1 MKNLK
6 NNLWLIILVA
16 IAAVAVFVMPVS
28 ASTTDGTIDSTYKYA
43 WGENVGWINFG
54 TANGNVHITDSGLSG
69 YALSETAG
77 WINLDNVVNDGEG
90 NLSGYGWSEN
100 TGWIKFNP
108 ANGGVIINSSGEF
121 TGSALSETVGWIIFG
136 GDYKVTTD
144 WRPQSARPCVS
155 WTYSDWSSCSNS
167 LQTRTIISSSP
178 SGCSGGS
185 PVLSQTCSSGG
196 GGLPAA
202 AYNPP
207 AIPQAGFKVSINQG
221 AEYTNSLTV
230 SLSFVAGKDTARMAI
245 SESPDFKNAV
255 QIPYQKELKWE
266 LLPNSIFNIQYS
278 DLQTIYV
285 KFYTAYGVASPVFS
299 DSIILDTSI
308 KPVPAPQL
316 APEIPEDTAQLSPE
330 DTDDQKIPSVIKPA
344 PTSPPDSSPD
354 DEANPVPTPYFQT
367 PPDKP
372 EPINPDWNLIDSP
385 EVKNFFPQQ
394 NEISFYTQKFS
405 SIADTF
411 SKLNI
416 SSINDI
422 SSRASSAS
430 FNLPNL
436 LEILG
441 LQLED
446 NNINAVSL
454 ANLQTRQ
461 KQKIPT
467 EIVFISA
474 YQEKINF
481 NSSLVLDEGSLKQ
494 KISAPSSTNLN
505 IAIKPDQ
512 PASSISGYIALKK
525 SAYSLDEKLET
536 GYYDIELKRLLSFR
550 PERSEERASGAEES
564 VNAKCLFLNKDN
576 VKHTLY
582 PLTDPSAPIVARDD
596 KSKLVSH
603 NDIQNSKFKI
613 LSFLDSIF
621 SAKSSLAQETEPKE
635 IEQRFVLA
643 QFQYADPDQDGIWT
657 ADIQTP
663 AVTGEYEIISLI
675 NYQDQSI
682 PPKEIRLITVIDPE
696 GYVYEK
702 QGNKETRIPNA
713 TISLYYLK
721 PQIPNSQLPTPNPQI
736 TNYDSYEL
744 WNAENFDQ
752 KNPQITDATGK
763 YSFLVPAGSYYIKAE
778 AAGYH
783 PYQSDIFEVSE
794 AKNVHLELELKA
806 KLGWKNILTWERALL
821 ILLFGLIIYNFYRG
835 RRKKYNLK
843 VEKLKN

>member
-1 MKNLK
+1 MKILK
-6 NNLWLIILVA
+6 NNLWFIILVA
-16 IAAVAVFVMPVS
+16 IAAATVFVMPVS

-54 TANGNVHITDSGLSG
+54 TANGNVHVTDSGLSG
-69 YALSETAG
+69 YALSETVG

-144 WRPQSARPCVS
+144 WRPQSARPCAS

-178 SGCSGGS
+178 SGCGGGS

-196 GGLPAA
+196 GGLPPA

-230 SLSFVAGKDTARMAI
+230 SLSFVAGLDTARMAI
-245 SESPDFKNAV
+245 SESPDFINAI

-266 LLPNSIFNIQYS
+266 LLSGRDGSRPIPATHTVYA
-278 DLQTIYV
+278 

-308 KPVPAPQL
+308 KPAPAPAETSRDPSPQL
-316 APEIPEDTAQLSPE
+316 PPETAG
-330 DTDDQKIPSVIKPA
+330 DQKIPSAIKPA

-367 PPDKP
+367 SLDKP

-394 NEISFYTQKFS
+394 NEISFYTQKFP

-416 SSINDI
+416 SGVNDI

-505 IAIKPDQ
+505 IAIKLDQ

-525 SAYSLDEKLET
+525 SAYSLDKNLEFGMMNDEYETGNWKLE
-536 GYYDIELKRLLSFR
+536 IVPLLNSI
-550 PERSEERASGAEES
+550 
-564 VNAKCLFLNKDN
+564 L
-576 VKHTLY
+576 
-582 PLTDPSAPIVARDD
+582 SAP
-596 KSKLVSH
+596 
-603 NDIQNSKFKI
+603 
-613 LSFLDSIF
+613 
-621 SAKSSLAQETEPKE
+621 SSLASAEAMADKQETEPKE
-635 IEQRFVLA
+635 VEQRFVLA

-696 GYVYEK
+696 GYVFE
-702 QGNKETRIPNA
+702 RITNQELRIMNA
-713 TISLYYLK
+713 EVSIYQL
-721 PQIPNSQLPTPNPQI
+721 NSQ
-736 TNYDSYEL
+736 TNEYEL
-744 WNAENFDQ
+744 WPAQNYDQ
-752 KNPQITDATGK
+752 QNPQITDATGK

-821 ILLFGLIIYNFYRG
+821 ILLLGLIIYNFYRG

-843 VEKLKN
+843 VE